1 MKLDDK
7 LTQEL
12 RNNEHF
18 IQILPYDELIKEW
31 EVRNASIKTGAG
43 YVAPVKDTFI
53 AMRALREFGVNP
65 GQLVVKEYGGKRYVI
80 FKGRP
85 GMRKIFRGT
94 RYLAENPKVVRMAV
108 GPSGL
113 KQAVKGGFVLTVV
126 LSVGIELFDYFIRD
140 EATLSHLL
148 GTITSDIVKIG
159 ISSIAGAA
167 AGLAVGS
174 AAVVGSIAAAP
185 LIAAIAIGVITGWAL
200 NEIDK
205 RTGATKALIKAY
217 ERVGLKLDEI
227 EYEAARWYNYFENN
241 PGAIMRLF
249 GAPSGPY
256 LYGGY

>member
-7 LTQEL
+7 LAQEL

-18 IQILPYDELIKEW
+18 VQILPYDELVKEW
-31 EVRNASIKTGAG
+31 EGRMSGVKTGVS
-43 YVAPVKDTFI
+43 YVAPAKDTFT
-53 AMRALREFGVNP
+53 AMRVLREFGVNP
-65 GQLVVKEYGGKRYVI
+65 GQLLIKEYGGKRYVV

-85 GMRKIFRGT
+85 GIRKIFRGT

-113 KQAVKGGFVLTVV
+113 EQAVKGGFVLTVV
-126 LSVGIELFDYFIRD
+126 LSIGIEVFEYFIRD
-140 EATLSHLL
+140 TATLSHLL

-185 LIAAIAIGVITGWAL
+185 LIAAIAVGIITGWAL

-205 RTGATKALIKAY
+205 RTGATKTLIKAY
-217 ERVGLKLDEI
+217 EKIGLKLDEI
-227 EYEAARWYNYFENN
+227 EYEAARWYDYFENN
-241 PGAIMRLF
+241 PAAIMRLF
-249 GAPSGPY
+249 GGGGPY
-256 LYGGY
+256 IYGGY